1 MKFFMKKSIFFL
13 KKNGF
18 FDPHPT
24 YWIFRSFFSK
34 ILKIPAGEA
43 HLFFLQ
49 TFVAVATSTENGRCT
64 GKYGSPCRY
73 VIFFTIYKV
82 IQRMTSPL
90 S

>member
-1 MKFFMKKSIFFL
+1 MKKSIFFL

-49 TFVAVATSTENGRCT
+49 TFVAVATRRKMVAVQGNMAALA
-64 GKYGSPCRY
+64 
-73 VIFFTIYKV
+73 VMLFFSQHT
-82 IQRMTSPL
+82 RL
-90 S
+90 SSG